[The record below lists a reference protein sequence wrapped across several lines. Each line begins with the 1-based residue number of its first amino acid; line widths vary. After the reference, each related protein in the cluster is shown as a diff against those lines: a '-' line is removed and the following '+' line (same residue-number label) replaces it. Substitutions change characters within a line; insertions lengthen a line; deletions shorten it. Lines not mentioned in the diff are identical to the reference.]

1 MLNFTHSN
9 GWETKTSGKCLGLH
23 CFFLVE
29 EMFAKLLIFML
40 EYLSLNY
47 FLNSY
52 LNVQIMHNC
61 LPNEI
66 AKIMTK
72 YSICH
77 WLNKQIKHTI
87 GSANVGLV
95 QTDIIYILLVYS
107 CFIKWFNILTKCLI
121 VLIIG
126 ICPRSISSRRT
137 LKKRRN
143 SSEWEQFGIYKSYTC
158 IFIS

>member
-1 MLNFTHSN
+1 MSWFAL
-9 GWETKTSGKCLGLH
+9 L
-23 CFFLVE
+23 FLVE

-40 EYLSLNY
+40 EYLSLNN

-107 CFIKWFNILTKCLI
+107 CFIK
-121 VLIIG
+121 
-126 ICPRSISSRRT
+126 
-137 LKKRRN
+137 
-143 SSEWEQFGIYKSYTC
+143 
-158 IFIS
+158 